1 MRYLARLT
9 TDPAAWLPFLMIG
22 GAVGTLLY
30 LVVTSI
36 TF

>member
-1 MRYLARLT
+1 MRYLARLSA
-9 TDPAAWLPFLMIG
+9 DPAAWLLFLMIG
-22 GAVGTLLY
+22 GVVGTLLY